1 MRAARGIWSRA
12 RSHVR
17 IESKNFVKIGVAL
30 GMLNPRVFE
39 DLAIEADQLGYST
52 AWMPE
57 HLVFPTNMTG
67 SPHPGEDTPPV
78 PPSTPV
84 FDVFAML
91 SYLAGRTERIRLGTN
106 VYLLG
111 LRHPFVAA
119 RAIVTLDAV
128 SNGRA
133 DVGVGAGWLR
143 TEWDATGMDPS
154 TRGRRLDEALSI
166 CRRLFTEETIAHQG
180 EFYRFEEVMFEP
192 KPTQSPHPPILIGG
206 ESKPALRR
214 AARMGDGWIGMLNTP
229 ATARERIEELGSLR
243 REFGT
248 DGQAFRFITGA
259 NVTRREELTQ
269 FEDAG
274 VTDLIVRPFAGTSD
288 AVDGVRRFADQ
299 YFG

>member
-1 MRAARGIWSRA
+1 
-12 RSHVR
+12 
-17 IESKNFVKIGVAL
+17 
-30 GMLNPRVFE
+30 
-39 DLAIEADQLGYST
+39 
-52 AWMPE
+52 
-57 HLVFPTNMTG
+57 
-67 SPHPGEDTPPV
+67 
-78 PPSTPV
+78 
-84 FDVFAML
+84 
-91 SYLAGRTERIRLGTN
+91 
-106 VYLLG
+106 
-111 LRHPFVAA
+111 
-119 RAIVTLDAV
+119 
-128 SNGRA
+128 
-133 DVGVGAGWLR
+133 
-143 TEWDATGMDPS
+143 MDPS

>member
-1 MRAARGIWSRA
+1 
-12 RSHVR
+12 
-17 IESKNFVKIGVAL
+17 
-30 GMLNPRVFE
+30 MLNPRVFE

-67 SPHPGEDTPPV
+67 SPHPGQDTPPV

-154 TRGRRLDEALSI
+154 TRGRRLDESLSI
-166 CRRLFTEETIAHQG
+166 CRRLFTQDTITHKG

-229 ATARERIEELGSLR
+229 ETARKRIEELGSLR
-243 REFGT
+243 REYGT

-259 NVTRREELTQ
+259 TVTRREELTQ

-274 VTDLIVRPFAGTSD
+274 VTDLIVRPFAGAHD

-299 YFG
+299 CFR